1 MNFNPISV
9 LKKRVFQQ
17 NKGRNLVAALAII
30 LTTLMFTTL
39 FVLSRSMYKNLI
51 EMTFRQT
58 GYDAQVSFK
67 NITEEQAD
75 KIASHPE
82 VMEVGQ
88 STVIG
93 LGQGKALSGRQVEIR
108 FADEIYA
115 AHSFAKPSTCSASR
129 QRNDFGIRR
138 GK

>member
-58 GYDAQVSFK
+58 MTRRYPLR
-67 NITEEQAD
+67 TL
-75 KIASHPE
+75 P
-82 VMEVGQ
+82 
-88 STVIG
+88 
-93 LGQGKALSGRQVEIR
+93 R
-108 FADEIYA
+108 
-115 AHSFAKPSTCSASR
+115 SR
-129 QRNDFGIRR
+129 RTKSRLIRR
-138 GK
+138 

>member
-17 NKGRNLVAALAII
+17 NKGRNLVAALAVI

-115 AHSFAKPSTCSASR
+115 AHSFAKPTTGRMPQTMDEIAL
-129 QRNDFGIRR
+129 DDIV
-138 GK
+138 